1 MLLTFI
7 ILYLIITLIIGWYA
21 SRFVKNANDFAI
33 AGRRMPTFVVAS
45 GLFATWFGSE
55 TVMGASSEFIEH
67 GLLGVI
73 EDPFGASLC
82 LFLLGVFFVKPLY
95 KLNIITFSDYYR
107 MRYNK
112 TAEWVSAIF
121 MIPSYF
127 GWIAAQLIALATVL
141 HAITGLEVF
150 YGILICAAV
159 VVFYTYIGGMWAVSI
174 TDTIQTAMI
183 IIGLLILVG
192 VLINQVGGFEKIISQ
207 TPDGFFRFI
216 PKEHTPLSWLN
227 YFVAWITI
235 GFGSIP
241 QQDVFQRIL
250 SAKTEKIAVRGS
262 YYSAFMYLTVAM
274 MPLLIAL
281 CGKILYP
288 NHVEENPQMTIPM
301 LVLNHTTVGIQ
312 ILFFGAL
319 LSAIL
324 STCSGAIL
332 APATVIGEN
341 LIKPLYGDK
350 ISDKTLLQ
358 IMRWSVVLITII
370 SVGFASWKTEIYEL
384 VSESSALSLVSL
396 FIPLVAGLYWKRAS
410 AMGAILA
417 MLLGVTVWTFFEFY
431 PNAIPSLVWGLCASI
446 FGMIFGSLI
455 WKREKMGEL
464 KSKPI

>member
-7 ILYLIITLIIGWYA
+7 ILYLVITVLIGWFA
-21 SRFVKNANDFAI
+21 SRNVKTANDFAI
-33 AGRRMPTFVVAS
+33 AGRRMPTYVVAS

-55 TVMGASSEFIEH
+55 TVMGASSEFVEH

-82 LFLLGVFFVKPLY
+82 LFLLGIFFVRPLY
-95 KLNIITFSDYYR
+95 KHNIITFSDYYS
-107 MRYNK
+107 MRYSK
-112 TAEWVSAIF
+112 AAEWISAIF

-127 GWIAAQLIALATVL
+127 GWIAAQLVALATVL
-141 HAITGLEVF
+141 QAITGLEII
-150 YGILICAAV
+150 YGVLICAIV
-159 VVFYTYIGGMWAVSI
+159 VVIYTYIGGMWAVSI
-174 TDTIQTAMI
+174 TDTVQTAMI
-183 IIGLLILVG
+183 VIGLLILISILV
-192 VLINQVGGFEKIISQ
+192 NQIGGFDKLFSK

-250 SAKTEKIAVRGS
+250 SAKTEKTAIKGAYWSG
-262 YYSAFMYLTVAM
+262 FMYLSVAM

-288 NHVEENPQMTIPM
+288 NDVEANPQMTIPM
-301 LVLNHTTVGIQ
+301 LVLNHTSVGIQ

-332 APATVIGEN
+332 APATVVGEN
-341 LIKPLYGDK
+341 IIKPFYKD
-350 ISDKTLLQ
+350 ISDESLLR
-358 IMRWSVVLITII
+358 IMRLSVVAITLV

-410 AMGAILA
+410 ALGAILA
-417 MLLGVTVWTFFEFY
+417 MILGVVVWTYFEFY
-431 PNAIPSLVWGLCASI
+431 PNQIH
-446 FGMIFGSLI
+446 SLI
-455 WKREKMGEL
+455 WGLLASISGMILGSFL
-464 KSKPI
+464 KPNDSQKVIA

>member
-1 MLLTFI
+1 MLIGFVI
-7 ILYLIITLIIGWYA
+7 IYLLFTIIIGWYS
-21 SRFVKNANDFAI
+21 SRFVKNSTDFAI
-33 AGRRMPTFVVAS
+33 AGRRMPTYVVAS

-55 TVMGASSEFIEH
+55 TVMGASSEFVEN

-82 LFLLGVFFVKPLY
+82 LLLLGVLFVKPLY
-95 KLNIITFSDYYR
+95 KLNILTFSDYYS

-141 HAITGLEVF
+141 QAITGLEII
-150 YGILICAAV
+150 YGVLICATV

-174 TDTIQTAMI
+174 TDTIQTMMI
-183 IIGLLILVG
+183 IIGLLVLVII
-192 VLINQVGGFEKIISQ
+192 LINQVGGLDRIVNN
-207 TPDGFFRFI
+207 TPNGFFRFI
-216 PKEHTPLSWLN
+216 PKENSVADWSH

-235 GFGSIP
+235 GLGSIP

-250 SAKTEKIAVRGS
+250 SAKTDKTAINGTYWS
-262 YYSAFMYLTVAM
+262 SMMYLTIAII
-274 MPLLIAL
+274 PLVIAL

-288 NHVEENPQMTIPM
+288 YEIENNPQLTIPM
-301 LVLNHTTVGIQ
+301 LVLKHTNIGVQ

-332 APATVIGEN
+332 APATVVGEN
-341 LIKPLYGDK
+341 LLKPLYGNK
-350 ISDKTLLQ
+350 ISDKKLLM
-358 IMRWSVVLITII
+358 IMRYSVILITII
-370 SVGFASWKTEIYEL
+370 SIGFASWKTEIYEL

-396 FIPLVAGLYWKRAS
+396 FVPLAAGLYWKKAS
-410 AMGAILA
+410 ALGAILS
-417 MLLGVTVWTFFEFY
+417 MVLGMGVWTFFEFFETPY
-431 PNAIPSLVWGLCASI
+431 PSTIWGLLASI
-446 FGMIFGSLI
+446 LGMIIGSYLKPQI
-455 WKREKMGEL
+455 EKL
-464 KSKPI
+464 QS